1 MTGTSSRALAR
12 YLTLAALL
20 LGAAAPVRA
29 ALDWNESG
37 IAWRGLDEGLRE
49 ARRTGRP
56 LCLVVFTQTCPHCRN
71 YSQVF
76 RDPRVVERAK
86 QFVMVKLDQDAAD
99 RDAHRFAPD
108 GAYIPRTL
116 FLSPD
121 GEMQTTIHA
130 ARNKYVHF
138 YDERNPISLL
148 NGMTKALAKWPAGS
162 PSEPAAETPSA
173 EPTPVLLSPGQP
185 PTPPAP
191 AAPTAA
197 SGAIPA
203 AGESSGAREPGGPP
217 AIVRDP
223 SGQLV
228 IRN

>member
-12 YLTLAALL
+12 LLTLAALV
-20 LGAAAPVRA
+20 LGSAAPVRA

-56 LCLVVFTQTCPHCRN
+56 LCLVVYTQTCPHCRN

-76 RDPRVVERAK
+76 RDPRVIERAK
-86 QFVMVKLDQDAAD
+86 QFVMVKVDQDAAD
-99 RDAHRFAPD
+99 RDARRYAPD

-121 GEMQTTIHA
+121 GEMQTTIRA
-130 ARNKYVHF
+130 PRNKYVHF

-162 PSEPAAETPSA
+162 SSEPIAETPPP

-185 PTPPAP
+185 PAPPAP
-191 AAPTAA
+191 AASAA
-197 SGAIPA
+197 PAGAA
-203 AGESSGAREPGGPP
+203 ESTGAREPGGPP
-217 AIVRDP
+217 ELVRDP
-223 SGQLV
+223 SGQLI